1 MKHLTF
7 FESAKKVDRA
17 GRLAQVRIYL
27 GKFFRIFIYEADWK
41 VLPMAVIVS
50 ALVAGVCVNVF
61 VNMEATMIGSLAF
74 ACVCIWNGFFNSIQV
89 VCRERKIIKRE
100 HRSGLHITSYIAAHM
115 IYQAFICLCQVLI
128 QLIVYKLC
136 GYKYPTQGIITG
148 SFVLDFGITLFL
160 VTYAADM
167 LALLVS
173 CIVSNTTDAMT
184 VVPFLLIVQL
194 IFSGV
199 AFPLEGA
206 AEKISNFTI
215 SRWGIRT
222 INTVANYNS
231 MRSMTLYAAVNKLTI
246 IPELKEII
254 EAIRKTDIW
263 YKLGD
268 ASTMDARS
276 VLYEF
281 TPENVMHE
289 WGILFLMAMV
299 FAVLGTLI
307 LERIDYDKR

>member
-1 MKHLTF
+1 MKHLSF
-7 FESAKKVDRA
+7 FESKTTDRA
-17 GRLAQVRIYL
+17 GRLAQVKIYL

-41 VLPMAVIVS
+41 VLPMAVVVS
-50 ALVAGVCVNVF
+50 ALVASVCVNVF

-100 HRSGLHITSYIAAHM
+100 HRAGLHITSYIAAHM
-115 IYQAFICLCQVLI
+115 IYQAFLCLCQVII
-128 QLIVYKLC
+128 QLVVYKLC
-136 GYKYPTQGIITG
+136 GYKYPSQGIITG
-148 SFVLDFGITLFL
+148 NFVLDFGITLFL

-173 CIVSNTTDAMT
+173 CIVANTTDAMT

-199 AFPLEGA
+199 AFPLQGV

-215 SRWGIRT
+215 ARWGIRT

-231 MRSMTLYAAVNKLTI
+231 MRSMTLYAAVNKLKI
-246 IPELKEII
+246 IPELNEII
-254 EAIRKTDIW
+254 EKIRNTEIW
-263 YKLGD
+263 FKLGD
-268 ASTMDARS
+268 ASTADAQS
-276 VLYEF
+276 ILYEF
-281 TPENVMHE
+281 TPQNVFHE
-289 WGILFLMAMV
+289 WGILLMMALI
-299 FAVLGTLI
+299 FALLGTLV